1 MQRTDII
8 NKLAREKAHGA
19 ESLRLSW
26 QQALALF
33 PELPDETIEPLT
45 RALGS
50 PITARQLAL
59 FLARD
64 PDPADVVR
72 EFLAEVDE
80 SGEFLQDWLAAF
92 AVFADFIKGTAHH
105 PSFSAARGYLHC
117 CESLVASGPRYQT
130 FPIAVQTML
139 ETYGYEG
146 RE

>member
-1 MQRTDII
+1 MQRTDIM
-8 NKLAREKAHGA
+8 NKLAREKAQGA

-33 PELPDETIEPLT
+33 PELPVHALESLT
-45 RALGS
+45 RSLAS

-64 PDPADVVR
+64 PDPAAVVL

-80 SGEFLQDWLAAF
+80 SGESLKDWLAAF
-92 AVFADFIKGTAHH
+92 GVFADFIKGTAHH
-105 PSFSAARGYLHC
+105 PSFSSAKGYLHC
-117 CESLVASGPRYQT
+117 CESLVASGPRYES
-130 FPIAVQTML
+130 FPLAVQTML

-146 RE
+146 NG